1 MKRTRPDPR
10 RKVRRIQ
17 LSSETNLSLRNST
30 QTGAARCPR
39 SYHSNGRDPSWRR
52 SVQCGPARPSSP
64 HGCPAGLTSE
74 WLALARQSHRSPS
87 AEATRGAKSKL
98 WPLGNVEVKLRSD
111 AVATT
116 LNARFP
122 TNTGGARFGSEAL
135 AASGGVLGRGA
146 GPSQRV

>member
-30 QTGAARCPR
+30 QTGAVRCPR
-39 SYHSNGRDPSWRR
+39 SYHSNGRDPSWAARSNAVRR
-52 SVQCGPARPSSP
+52 D
-64 HGCPAGLTSE
+64 HGRPAGLTSE
-74 WLALARQSHRSPS
+74 WLALARQYHRSPS

-111 AVATT
+111 AV
-116 LNARFP
+116 
-122 TNTGGARFGSEAL
+122 
-135 AASGGVLGRGA
+135 
-146 GPSQRV
+146 